1 MSGSP
6 LYQAFLM
13 ALREAARLKSD
24 SRGRNRELEV
34 SIRLAPASYR
44 NLLMEV
50 DTAMFAA
57 MTPGSW
63 LIGIEPVADSKIEP
77 GTVEVQTR
85 MVFR

>member
-24 SRGRNRELEV
+24 SRGQNRELEV

-50 DTAMFAA
+50 GTEEFAA